1 MSHET
6 RNTLA
11 KFLVVAWIGALVWMA
26 WQIAKTSVGFDPNAY
41 FGLPNDQRLPADVIK
56 EIKVLILMLSVSIIG
71 GVSFIIK
78 DFYRAVKYANIYD
91 RAYSDFKAG
100 DITRDGFQRLATV
113 EIYSGR
119 FNYTWVYWFMIQPLL
134 SSALGII
141 AFFIARSG
149 LGVLQGASADAEI
162 TIRSL
167 YLYAVFTFLAG
178 FSSHKFIA
186 WLDRLADKIFSTTLP
201 EEKAEKKMQVEN
213 AAATDR
219 TQLRSEIA
227 PVPEL
232 AGVASSDGGEDLA
245 GLDPRDA
252 TAIADVSNEPTVGK
266 GKKKEVS
273 QPKPMKQVR

>member
-1 MSHET
+1 MSSET

-11 KFLVVAWIGALVWMA
+11 KILVVVWIGALVA
-26 WQIAKTSVGFDPNAY
+26 LALYIAKSAVTFDPNAY
-41 FGLPNDQRLPADVIK
+41 FGLPDNQRLPADIIK
-56 EIKVLILMLSVSIIG
+56 EIKVLILMLSVSIVG

-78 DFYRAVKYANIYD
+78 DFYRSVKYANIYD
-91 RAYSDFKAG
+91 RAYADFKNG
-100 DITRDGFQRLATV
+100 DISREGFQKLATV

-119 FNYTWVYWFMIQPLL
+119 FNYTWVFWFLIQPLL
-134 SSALGII
+134 SSTLGII

-149 LGVLQGASADAEI
+149 LGVLQGATMDADI
-162 TIRSL
+162 SIRSL
-167 YLYAVFTFLAG
+167 YMYAVFTFLAG

-201 EEKAEKKMQVEN
+201 EEKAEKKSQVEN

-219 TQLRSEIA
+219 SALRSEIV

-232 AGVASSDGGEDLA
+232 AGAASIEGGLADPDSIDPGLETPSSIGGE
-245 GLDPRDA
+245 
-252 TAIADVSNEPTVGK
+252 GK

>member
-1 MSHET
+1 MTAFEI

-11 KFLVVAWIGALVWMA
+11 KLAIVAWIAGLVALSFF
-26 WQIAKTSVGFDPNAY
+26 IAKHSVAFDPDAF
-41 FGLPNDQRLPADVIK
+41 FGTTDANRLPADGIK
-56 EIKVLILMLSVSIIG
+56 EIRVLILMLSVSIIG

-78 DFYRAVKYANIYD
+78 DFYRSVKYANLYD
-91 RAYSDFKAG
+91 RAYDDFRSG
-100 DITRDGFQRLATV
+100 NITKEGFQKLATV

-119 FNYTWVYWFMIQPLL
+119 FNYTWIYWFLIQPIL

-149 LGVLQGASADAEI
+149 LGVITGSTAEPDI
-162 TIRSL
+162 SIRSL

-201 EEKAEKKMQVEN
+201 DEKAKEQKESVEN

-219 TQLRSEIA
+219 EALREEISSEDKNGDGIPDNAVMDIKKPASKKKKAA
-227 PVPEL
+227 PAMAAAP
-232 AGVASSDGGEDLA
+232 A
-245 GLDPRDA
+245 PTA
-252 TAIADVSNEPTVGK
+252 TATATEPA
-266 GKKKEVS
+266 
-273 QPKPMKQVR
+273 MKAVR